1 MKQILSIFLLIA
13 IAGLACK
20 KESQK
25 SPVEETKAS
34 MIGNWKALS
43 TKVNYYD
50 SSGKLLD
57 TQFDDRSAGTFK
69 FDETGN
75 YRVVTPSGSEQPG
88 TYILTSLSG
97 EIYIVLTG
105 RLAPPEGETIKLSD
119 IRKTSMEWIHE
130 GTNGGEFLVD
140 GKWAKATK
148 VIITLTFVKV

>member
-1 MKQILSIFLLIA
+1 MLNRDIYNTAPKENRLANNGVAEVSEDHSAAAQDILRYELETFVCDGQYEKGLETILDKFLL
-13 IAGLACK
+13 
-20 KESQK
+20 
-25 SPVEETKAS
+25 
-34 MIGNWKALS
+34 N
-43 TKVNYYD
+43 
-50 SSGKLLD
+50 LD
-57 TQFDDRSAGTFK
+57 A
-69 FDETGN
+69 
-75 YRVVTPSGSEQPG
+75 GSEQPG